1 MLWTTKSACLR
12 RGEYVLGLRMSA
24 RSQVTLCAHGGG
36 VDEADTEDH
45 VGSPDRLLLF
55 CKQIVLL

>member
-24 RSQVTLCAHGGG
+24 RSQVTLCAHEGG
-36 VDEADTEDH
+36 VEDAVIEDH
-45 VGSPDRLLLF
+45 VGSPDRLLSF
-55 CKQIVLL
+55 CEQIVLP